1 VALGE
6 KWQRRQT
13 EEGFLMAAERVVRW
27 QGTDESWRE
36 IVDLH
41 DGLETVAL
49 WPPGQPL
56 SVETAKGREPVPL
69 QSRGVRGEN
78 GVIRIESV

>member
-1 VALGE
+1 
-6 KWQRRQT
+6 
-13 EEGFLMAAERVVRW
+13 MAAERVVRW

-49 WPPGQPL
+49 WPPRQPL
-56 SVETAKGREPVPL
+56 SVETAKGRVPVLL
-69 QSRGVRGEN
+69 QSRVVRGEN
-78 GVIRIESV
+78 GVIRIESPDQSSFHP

>member
-1 VALGE
+1 
-6 KWQRRQT
+6 
-13 EEGFLMAAERVVRW
+13 MAAERVVRW

-49 WPPGQPL
+49 WPPGHPL
-56 SVETAKGREPVPL
+56 SRRDRERTRTGASPIASSKRRERRDPDRVCL
-69 QSRGVRGEN
+69 ISLRSTHR
-78 GVIRIESV
+78 